1 MMAKAKADLLAGG
14 AFVAFGLVFVIGSLA
29 QLEVGTTFN
38 MGPGYFPLALG
49 VLLVVLGL
57 LVVGE
62 GLRAAEARPIG
73 LIPWRAALLIG
84 VALLFFGLTVRGL
97 GLLPAL
103 FVAVLLAAF
112 AAGRTSLKMVFG
124 ITVGLTALCLVIF
137 VVALRLPLQLFGTWL
152 LF

>member
-14 AFVAFGLVFVIGSLA
+14 AFVVFGVVFAIGSLA
-29 QLEVGTTFN
+29 HLEVGSTLD

-57 LVVGE
+57 LVMGE

-84 VALLFFGLTVRGL
+84 GALLFFGLTVRGL
-97 GLLPAL
+97 GLLLAI
-103 FVAVLLAAF
+103 FGAVLLAAF
-112 AAGRTSLKMVFG
+112 AARGSSLKVVLG
-124 ITVGLTALCLVIF
+124 ITVGLTAMCVVIF
-137 VVALRLPLQLFGTWL
+137 VVALRLPLQLFGSWL
-152 LF
+152 RF